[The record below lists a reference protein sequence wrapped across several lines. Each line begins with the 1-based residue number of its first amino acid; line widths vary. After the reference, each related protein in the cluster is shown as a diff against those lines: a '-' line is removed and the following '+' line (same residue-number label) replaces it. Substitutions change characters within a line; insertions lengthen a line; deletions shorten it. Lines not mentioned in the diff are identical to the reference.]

1 MNEFQTKYIEL
12 KKEYERS
19 DGNATSVQAL
29 YEYKD
34 YLEEQTDQIGRAH
47 V

>member
-29 YEYKD
+29 YE
-34 YLEEQTDQIGRAH
+34 ERRMFP
-47 V
+47 